1 MSPSLTPSAGQSAVV
16 SWPRIIATVNAD
28 GTGTLT
34 INGVQRP
41 CAAETLEALRA
52 GMTARCVTMAVALRR
67 PVRLTV
73 TEGEEV
79 WPLAVRPSG
88 VVQALSD
95 AGTIGPADEL
105 APAEG
110 PCRHCGHSLV
120 VTERSCPLCLTVDPL
135 RVEDAPI
142 ETADVLSATEDVE
155 ERSLTYDELPRAR
168 ERPRVRLTFSDQEPV
183 TITTGAA
190 LGRHPEPVD
199 GRQPIKVV
207 SPRRMLSRT
216 HALVDID
223 EHGQIVVT
231 DHHSGNGIEAQT
243 EPPFRFEPDVAYV
256 VQPGTTLLLGD
267 VACTLTLEDTH
278 DTPTA
283 NGS

>member
-1 MSPSLTPSAGQSAVV
+1 MSYSHSPSAGPLPVV
-16 SWPRIIATVNAD
+16 SWPRISATVNAD

-41 CAAETLEALRA
+41 CAAATLDALRA
-52 GMTARCVTMAVALRR
+52 GMTARCVTMAVALHR

-79 WPLAVRPSG
+79 WPLAVRPNG
-88 VVQALSD
+88 VVQALSE
-95 AGTIGPADEL
+95 AGTIGPDEEL

-110 PCRHCGHSLV
+110 PCRHCGHPLA
-120 VTERSCPLCLTVDPL
+120 VTERTCSLCQTIDPL

-142 ETADVLSATEDVE
+142 EAADVLSASQDVE
-155 ERSLTYDELPRAR
+155 ERSLTYDELPRVR
-168 ERPRVRLTFSDQEPV
+168 TLPRVLLTFSDQEPV
-183 TITTGAA
+183 TITASA
-190 LGRHPEPVD
+190 SLGRRPEPVD
-199 GRQPIKVV
+199 GRQPIRVV

-216 HALVDID
+216 HALVDVD
-223 EHGQIVVT
+223 EHGQIIVT

-243 EPPFRFEPDVAYV
+243 APPFRFEPDVAYV

-267 VACTLTLEDTH
+267 VACTLSFKDTH
-278 DTPTA
+278 DTPA
-283 NGS
+283 L